1 MISERKMDYLLKIAE
16 LQSISNAAKELY
28 VSQPALSQLIN
39 SLEKTYNTK
48 IFEYKG
54 GRLVPTYTGELILET
69 FQKQKLLENTLHNA
83 LDDARESK
91 SGRMS
96 IGISSGRAPMFLSIV
111 LPDFQKTYPNVK
123 LTISTNSLDGFESM
137 VVSGRLDLAFVMNKA
152 DVPSEVRQNLVYEP
166 LFDYECLLA
175 APPEHPVSQE
185 IKNQPD
191 WRLRPPVNLQDFR
204 NETFIQTVTSDR
216 HKSWEQSIYAPYNFH
231 PRCTILLSDETALF
245 DLIQAGLGFGLIQ
258 DYVAFSRKKGAFFR
272 LDRDDSKATLCVI
285 RRRDAVLTEA
295 MNHFIQLVKEHTKKR
310 SFFALEQNT
319 ALD

>member
-28 VSQPALSQLIN
+28 VSQPALSQLVN

-54 GRLVPTYTGELILET
+54 GKLVPTYTGELILET
-69 FQKQKLLENTLHNA
+69 FHKQKLLENTLLNA
-83 LDDARESK
+83 LDDARQSK

-96 IGISSGRAPMFLSIV
+96 IGISGGRAPMFLSIV
-111 LPDFQKTYPNVK
+111 LPDFQKAYPNVR
-123 LTISTNSLDGFESM
+123 LTINTKSLDGFESM
-137 VVSGRLDLAFVMNKA
+137 VVSGHLDLAFVMNKA
-152 DVPSEVRQNLVYEP
+152 DVPSEVLQGLVYEP

-175 APPEHPVSQE
+175 APPNHPLSLTA
-185 IKNQPD
+185 KKQPD
-191 WRLRPPVNLQDFR
+191 WRLRPPVNLQDFQD
-204 NETFIQTVTSDR
+204 ETFIQTVSSDR
-216 HKSWEQSIYAPYNFH
+216 HKNWEKSIYAPYNFH
-231 PRCTILLSDETALF
+231 PRCTILLTEETALF

-285 RRRDAVLTEA
+285 HRKDAILTEA
-295 MNHFIQLVKEHTKKR
+295 MNYFIQLVKDHTQKG
-310 SFFALEQNT
+310 SFFT
-319 ALD
+319 LDSQDMS